1 MMLCQCK
8 GRNDPEDLEGVL
20 PVLDRRL
27 YDGGDGGVV
36 LRAGFRAEASADLEF
51 GLGRPQDLLAVVVR
65 GRDGGVRE
73 EGEDVVPVFGDAF
86 FELVQFGAVPVLFR
100 VDRRPRQQFVQPRLH
115 ILPRPRPDFPLVPTV
130 HGVPQEVKHVQA
142 PGVIR
147 EGLRRVGEVP
157 QQVGYADLMVFHPD
171 VPHEVGRPAVRHPDG
186 PAPLL
191 RREVPVHHV
200 VAPAFVKGQIGR
212 GLVLEG
218 PEPAVLSVHVAPRLI
233 RSGNLSGRDF
243 PADHL
248 VRLLRDPLHGVQH
261 VGHGPLADVESEDGL
276 EQVREPLERDVL
288 IGAEVRG
295 ERHDVGAEGYRGV
308 HVLGEPAL
316 AAVAAGALHPHL
328 EMPRHRRHDR
338 KRDVHYLP
346 RGGDCRGFHVQRFAA
361 HGTDGRGIPALR
373 PGHIPGLQPH
383 AALMPPLPAG
393 LPAGGLP
400 LGLRVRNAYRVP
412 VGRDTAV
419 GAGLRNGFGS
429 ALKFRDPGSEFL
441 YLLVPA
447 DKIAVQDIDD
457 KGLRVKFLRELRGV
471 EILGEPHIPKEQLAS
486 SGEFHP
492 VRLDALSQSRVEVLF
507 HTAKVRKGLIYANI
521 IY

>member
-1 MMLCQCK
+1 
-8 GRNDPEDLEGVL
+8 
-20 PVLDRRL
+20 
-27 YDGGDGGVV
+27 
-36 LRAGFRAEASADLEF
+36 
-51 GLGRPQDLLAVVVR
+51 
-65 GRDGGVRE
+65 
-73 EGEDVVPVFGDAF
+73 
-86 FELVQFGAVPVLFR
+86 
-100 VDRRPRQQFVQPRLH
+100 
-115 ILPRPRPDFPLVPTV
+115 
-130 HGVPQEVKHVQA
+130 
-142 PGVIR
+142 
-147 EGLRRVGEVP
+147 
-157 QQVGYADLMVFHPD
+157 MVFHPD

-412 VGRDTAV
+412 GGRDTAV

>member
-1 MMLCQCK
+1 MIEAMMLCQRK
-8 GRNDPEDLEGVL
+8 GRNDPKDLEGVL
-20 PVLDRRL
+20 PVLDRRP

-51 GLGRPQDLLAVVVR
+51 GLGRPQGLLAVVVR

-86 FELVQFGAVPVLFR
+86 LELVQFGAVPVLFR

-115 ILPRPRPDFPLVPTV
+115 ILPRPCPDFPPVPPV

-157 QQVGYADLMVFHPD
+157 QQVDYADLMVFHPD

-191 RREVPVHHV
+191 RREAPVHHV
-200 VAPAFVKGQIGR
+200 AAPAFVKGQIGR

-218 PEPAVLSVHVAPRLI
+218 PEPAVLSAHVDPRLI
-233 RSGNLSGRDF
+233 RSGNLSGRDL

-248 VRLLRDPLHGVQH
+248 VRLLRDSLHGVQH
-261 VGHGPLADVESEDGL
+261 VGHGPLADVKPEDGL

-295 ERHDVGAEGYRGV
+295 ERHDVGTEGYRGV

-338 KRDVHYLP
+338 KRDVHHLP
-346 RGGDCRGFHVQRFAA
+346 RGGDCRRFHVQRFAA
-361 HGTDGRGIPALR
+361 HEMHNEDTLAFIQQNVERLSD
-373 PGHIPGLQPH
+373 PH
-383 AALMPPLPAG
+383 LFMYLDPPYYKNGSSLY
-393 LPAGGLP
+393 L
-400 LGLRVRNAYRVP
+400 NAYNHQDHENLRNLM
-412 VGRDTAV
+412 
-419 GAGLRNGFGS
+419 AGLRDLKWMISYDDVEEIHQLEGFRTAQHELS
-429 ALKFRDPGSEFL
+429 YFLQQKRKTNEFFVFSDTITL
-441 YLLVPA
+441 
-447 DKIAVQDIDD
+447 
-457 KGLRVKFLRELRGV
+457 
-471 EILGEPHIPKEQLAS
+471 
-486 SGEFHP
+486 
-492 VRLDALSQSRVEVLF
+492 
-507 HTAKVRKGLIYANI
+507 
-521 IY
+521 

>member
-1 MMLCQCK
+1 MIEAMMLCQRK
-8 GRNDPEDLEGVL
+8 GRNDPKDLEGVL

-27 YDGGDGGVV
+27 YDGGDGGVI

-51 GLGRPQDLLAVVVR
+51 GLGRPQGLLAVVVR

-86 FELVQFGAVPVLFR
+86 LELVQFGVSPVLFR
-100 VDRRPRQQFVQPRLH
+100 VDRRQLLH
-115 ILPRPRPDFPLVPTV
+115 ILLRPLPDFPLVPPV

-157 QQVGYADLMVFHPD
+157 QQVGHTDLMVFHPD

-186 PAPLL
+186 PALLL

-218 PEPAVLSVHVAPRLI
+218 PEPAVLSVHVDPRLI
-233 RSGNLSGRDF
+233 RSGNLSGRDL

-248 VRLLRDPLHGVQH
+248 VRLLRYPLHGVQH
-261 VGHGPLADVESEDGL
+261 VGHGPLADVEPEDGL

-338 KRDVHYLP
+338 KRDVLHLP
-346 RGGDCRGFHVQRFAA
+346 RGGDYRGFHVQRFAA

-373 PGHIPGLQPH
+373 PGHIPGLQPR

-393 LPAGGLP
+393 LPP
-400 LGLRVRNAYRVP
+400 E
-412 VGRDTAV
+412 
-419 GAGLRNGFGS
+419 GF
-429 ALKFRDPGSEFL
+429 RWDC
-441 YLLVPA
+441 V
-447 DKIAVQDIDD
+447 
-457 KGLRVKFLRELRGV
+457 
-471 EILGEPHIPKEQLAS
+471 
-486 SGEFHP
+486 
-492 VRLDALSQSRVEVLF
+492 
-507 HTAKVRKGLIYANI
+507 
-521 IY
+521 

>member
-1 MMLCQCK
+1 MMLCQRK

-51 GLGRPQDLLAVVVR
+51 GLGRPQGLLAVVVR

-115 ILPRPRPDFPLVPTV
+115 ILPRPRPDFP
-130 HGVPQEVKHVQA
+130 
-142 PGVIR
+142 
-147 EGLRRVGEVP
+147 
-157 QQVGYADLMVFHPD
+157 
-171 VPHEVGRPAVRHPDG
+171 HEVGRPAVRHPDG
-186 PAPLL
+186 PALLL

-218 PEPAVLSVHVAPRLI
+218 PEPAVLSAHVDPRLI
-233 RSGNLSGRDF
+233 RSGNLSGRDL

-261 VGHGPLADVESEDGL
+261 VGHGPLADVEPKAGL

-338 KRDVHYLP
+338 KRDVHHLP
-346 RGGDCRGFHVQRFAA
+346 RGGDCRGFHVRRFAA

-373 PGHIPGLQPH
+373 PGHIPGLQPR

-412 VGRDTAV
+412 GGRDTAV

-429 ALKFRDPGSEFL
+429 ALKFRDPGFEFL

-447 DKIAVQDIDD
+447 DKVAVQDIDD

-471 EILGEPHIPKEQLAS
+471 EILGEPHFPKE
-486 SGEFHP
+486 
-492 VRLDALSQSRVEVLF
+492 
-507 HTAKVRKGLIYANI
+507 
-521 IY
+521 

>member
-1 MMLCQCK
+1 MH
-8 GRNDPEDLEGVL
+8 G
-20 PVLDRRL
+20 RRL
-27 YDGGDGGVV
+27 AVQEGIAYVDHGH
-36 LRAGFRAEASADLEF
+36 EF
-51 GLGRPQDLLAVVVR
+51 IVIGC
-65 GRDGGVRE
+65 
-73 EGEDVVPVFGDAF
+73 GEDV
-86 FELVQFGAVPVLFR
+86 
-100 VDRRPRQQFVQPRLH
+100 
-115 ILPRPRPDFPLVPTV
+115 T
-130 HGVPQEVKHVQA
+130 
-142 PGVIR
+142 
-147 EGLRRVGEVP
+147 
-157 QQVGYADLMVFHPD
+157 QVGYADLMVFHPD

-186 PAPLL
+186 PALLL
-191 RREVPVHHV
+191 RREVLVHHV

-218 PEPAVLSVHVAPRLI
+218 PEPAFLSVHVDPRLI
-233 RSGNLSGRDF
+233 RSGNLSGRDL

-261 VGHGPLADVESEDGL
+261 VGHGPLADVEPEDGL

-295 ERHDVGAEGYRGV
+295 ERHDVGAEGYRGA

-338 KRDVHYLP
+338 KRDVHHLP
-346 RGGDCRGFHVQRFAA
+346 RGGDCRGFHVRRFAA
-361 HGTDGRGIPALR
+361 HGTDGREIPALR
-373 PGHIPGLQPH
+373 PGHIPGLQPR

-412 VGRDTAV
+412 GGRDTAV

-429 ALKFRDPGSEFL
+429 ALKFRDPGFEFL

-471 EILGEPHIPKEQLAS
+471 EILGEPHFPKEQLAS

-507 HTAKVRKGLIYANI
+507 HAAKVRKGLIYANI